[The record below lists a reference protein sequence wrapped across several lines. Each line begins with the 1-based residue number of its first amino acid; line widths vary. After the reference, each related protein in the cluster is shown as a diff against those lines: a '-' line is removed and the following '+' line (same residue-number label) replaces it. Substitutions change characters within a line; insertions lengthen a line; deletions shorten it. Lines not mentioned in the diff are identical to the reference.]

1 MVRWY
6 IFTVKVNWRNSF
18 LLLVNSIGFYLQ
30 IICEFALLL
39 FASLHIALSS
49 SNQWYNAIEFW
60 SNVVCSM
67 KDIKTVNFHG
77 VLESSTIS
85 RKSAIFL
92 ERYFQAFIYDITR
105 KCQTTIL
112 SRIYTPPDSKNLF
125 VNNNDIPYRVVKRPS
140 IWKIMS
146 GDALPSRIML
156 LNNVTKRIRSNKTF
170 DRTWNMHVILTRDVH
185 FFDQISKDGTTFE
198 WNSHDRFIVLFA
210 RFPEEHGLSSE
221 LNSKIDDVLKT
232 LWFKHKV
239 HKVFVSEAILINDT
253 VRIDRTIR
261 TYNPF
266 TKVNNSVWG
275 RVEIIN
281 VVTAE
286 EASKMLLHL
295 TYRRT
300 KNMNEYVLKVGY
312 FKPKEKSITEPIKNQ
327 SITRYSY
334 AEIFKKFDE
343 KMLNTIAQ
351 DMNFQ
356 IKYVYPTDNQ
366 WFGSQ
371 LFNGTYVGAIAYTGD
386 IVYDRTDI
394 CFISFFVKKYSISP
408 KEDVDFSTYVDF
420 DRICMVVP
428 KATKIPKGIRLYH
441 FFPLSIWICLMLTHI
456 FTYLIWYFLQ
466 VFSPKR
472 MRKRSLRATI
482 YRSFLLNVGCPQK
495 LPNTNA
501 ERMLLS
507 GVFLVNITLV
517 GIFNGILYNSFAYDM
532 YYPDIDSLHDLDVSG
547 LPISFSSTSLVDL
560 FDNDNNVESTLRN
573 LRKKIQFNENGV
585 ISTAHY
591 RNTSAIA
598 RERYFPVINEELADA
613 NGGPL
618 LHLVKECPGK
628 FYLSYLLPK
637 NSIFNE
643 KVNTLIDHLNQAGLP
658 SLWYRYIVNAFD
670 VRKKL
675 LSKEM
680 LVRNKKKTGSFVPF
694 TLADMQSSFYMLLI
708 GLLISTIVFFHEKGW
723 LKVPLLHIEKPNYKS
738 TRINH

>member
-6 IFTVKVNWRNSF
+6 IFT
-18 LLLVNSIGFYLQ
+18 

-39 FASLHIALSS
+39 FASLHIASSS

-77 VLESSTIS
+77 VLESSSIS
-85 RKSAIFL
+85 RRSAIFL
-92 ERYFQAFIYDITR
+92 ERYFQAFIYDITH
-105 KCQTTIL
+105 KCETTIL
-112 SRIYTPPDSKNLF
+112 SRIYTPPDSENLF
-125 VNNNDIPYRVVKRPS
+125 VNNDIAYRVVKRPS
-140 IWKIMS
+140 IWKIIS
-146 GDALPSRIML
+146 GDALPSRVML
-156 LNNVTKRIRSNKTF
+156 LNNVTKKIRSDKTF

-185 FFDQISKDGTTFE
+185 FFDQISKDSTTFE

-210 RFPEEHGLSSE
+210 RFSEEHGLSNE
-221 LNSKIDDVLKT
+221 LNSKIDDILKT

-239 HKVFVSEAILINDT
+239 HKVFVSEAIFINDI
-253 VRIDRTIR
+253 VRIDRTVR

-327 SITRYSY
+327 SIARYSY
-334 AEIFKKFDE
+334 AEIFKEFDK

-371 LFNGTYVGAIAYTGD
+371 LFNGTYVGAIGD
-386 IVYDRTDI
+386 IVYGRTDI

-420 DRICMVVP
+420 DRICIVVP
-428 KATKIPKGIRLYH
+428 KATKIPKGIRIYH

-466 VFSPKR
+466 VFTPKR
-472 MRKRSLRATI
+472 TRKRSLRATI
-482 YRSFLLNVGCPQK
+482 YRSFLFNLGCPQK

-501 ERMLLS
+501 ERILLS
-507 GVFLVNITLV
+507 GVFLVNVTLV

-532 YYPDIDSLHDLDVSG
+532 YYPDINSLHDLDVSG
-547 LPISFSSTSLVDL
+547 LPISFSSASLVDL
-560 FDNDNNVESTLRN
+560 FNNDDNNVESALRN
-573 LRKKIQFNENGV
+573 LRKKIQFNENGI

-591 RNTSAIA
+591 RNTSAFA
-598 RERYFPVINEELADA
+598 RERYFPVISEELADA
-613 NGGPL
+613 DGGPL

-670 VRKKL
+670 IRKKL
-675 LSKEM
+675 LSKEI
-680 LVRNKKKTGSFVPF
+680 LVRNKKKMGFVPF

-708 GLLISTIVFFHEKGW
+708 GLLLSTIVFFHEKRW